1 VPFDGLGGDE
11 NVTGFIQAS
20 DMMIDSYNFDK
31 FVAGHLTR
39 LGTVDDI
46 RTHQEFMQ
54 DLRTTAQQVLQ
65 NVSFAD
71 ITSVVGP
78 SNPGNPWAITKR
90 PRNIFRNSQ

>member
-1 VPFDGLGGDE
+1 MLEHFRYPDAPTQWTLVFVDVVYPGWVPFDGLGGAE

-20 DMMIDSYNFDK
+20 DTMINSYNFDK

-54 DLRTTAQQVLQ
+54 DLQTTAQ
-65 NVSFAD
+65 
-71 ITSVVGP
+71 
-78 SNPGNPWAITKR
+78 
-90 PRNIFRNSQ
+90 